1 MKRAIVRGLLITGFA
16 IIGVAA
22 NSQSASALGNIGY
35 FSGVWTCA
43 SSPGNPRDCANPTAY
58 YENDVV
64 PGRSASNPSPVVP
77 NFGTNKAAYRDWVI
91 DQYNSPDANRHHAA
105 RFIIGTMLGSP
116 AQADNIDEFRQRI
129 DNPAVTMT
137 ITPMTEAQ
145 VNSIGPISYR
155 GLNDPAAGGHL
166 DFFWDPNRPGSAG
179 NVYQFFVGGSRVYA
193 LQQNCGNPVGRI
205 PGLPPYNPEDW
216 SLSAGAKIKPTADP
230 TPFGALPDGRTLEG
244 AIGQS
249 FTWELW
255 LRNNGPTAMTTTGA
269 SYVGV
274 REGYSDPN
282 WNNNWGLGRFPSV
295 KDQSARNGPGGFLF
309 GSWYSP
315 GPPQRFETY
324 TIRPEDVGNTL
335 CQFMAAYPR
344 ASSNHSWIESPRA
357 CVYVPYNY
365 SLTPTITVDRT
376 SVESDTTPIN
386 VSTTVDH
393 SGTPTHDT
401 QWKIVKLL
409 YNSRDPDPTGSG
421 SGRSNNTPCAH
432 FAGAL
437 NCDDNWWNSTPSP
450 IKFTGDTTQSTV
462 TELGGDFDFETRV
475 CYAAAVSRP
484 TYDPADPAWAYSDL
498 RCVLAAKRPKVQFWG
513 ADVRAGGR
521 VATSRTATGGADPV
535 MYGSWAEYGLMGSDQ
550 VDSSSGGALSSGPAG
565 IPVPGSQLDYN
576 QLTFAN
582 TPNFGN
588 FGTIPATVLPPL
600 LTDTTGA
607 VGVGGTRSVAD
618 LSAGGGVINRWST
631 GGLTISGGTVPAGKT
646 VVVRST
652 GTVIIDGNINYAGG
666 GAVNQLSQM
675 VIIARNIII
684 TRNVTEVNA
693 WLVAQAPGAGGT
705 LSTCEAVSGGW
716 LNFDVNACNQP
727 LRVNG
732 PVVTDRLYLRRTFGS
747 ENASLNM
754 PAEVINLRPDTYLW
768 GHHMARSTGSIK
780 TGYLRELPPRF

>member
-1 MKRAIVRGLLITGFA
+1 MKKIVLKALF
-16 IIGVAA
+16 IGVFAVVGVIA
-22 NSQSASALGNIGY
+22 SDQSASALGNVGY
-35 FSGVWTCA
+35 FTNNWTCA
-43 SSPGNPRDCANPTAY
+43 LNGSMARDCGTTSAHY
-58 YENDVV
+58 HNDVV
-64 PGRSASNPSPVVP
+64 LGRPSVSQAVP
-77 NFGTNKAAYRDWVI
+77 NFGTNKFAYRDWVI
-91 DQYNSPDANRHHAA
+91 AESHSGDYNRRRAA
-105 RFIIGTMLGSP
+105 EFIIATMTNNKALTGDYR
-116 AQADNIDEFRQRI
+116 AEFIQRF
-129 DNPAVTMT
+129 DNPALRMEYKTMSD
-137 ITPMTEAQ
+137 AQ
-145 VNSIGPISYR
+145 VNAVGSISYR
-155 GLNDPAAGGHL
+155 GENEFGQL
-166 DFFWDPNRPGSAG
+166 DFFWEHSRPGSG
-179 NVYQFFVGGSRVYA
+179 GQVYDFFIGGDRVYL
-193 LQQNCGNPVGRI
+193 LQQNCGNPVGLPNLPGI
-205 PGLPPYNPEDW
+205 PDYDPENW
-216 SLSAGAKIKPTADP
+216 HLSAGAKVKPTADP

-255 LRNNGPTAMTTTGA
+255 LLNDGPTAMTTTGA
-269 SYVGV
+269 SYIGV

-282 WNNNWGLGRFPSV
+282 WNNNWALGRFPSV

-344 ASSNHSWIESPRA
+344 ASSDHSWIESPRA

-462 TELGGDFDFETRV
+462 TELGGDFNFETRV

-484 TYDPADPAWAYSDL
+484 THDPADPAWAYSDL
-498 RCVLAAKRPKVQFWG
+498 RCVLAAKRPKIQFWG

-675 VIIARNIII
+675 VIIARDIII
-684 TRNVTEVNA
+684 THNVTEVNA

-747 ENASLNM
+747 ESASLNM

-768 GHHMARSTGSIK
+768 GHHMARSTGSIR